1 MNQNY
6 NQPKGTALKPAPKT
20 TLAKNFFS
28 ENSNESEIL
37 NTHFQAFA
45 DDAKSL
51 NIEVT
56 LPQLISRV
64 RTIVNNDTKDD
75 TTIEAAIEA
84 AKLSL
89 IRGVEASEVCIISNK
104 PSLTKPALL
113 KLANRVFQQN
123 GAAVSYEI
131 QFYGASG
138 EHTNDKNIIDSANC
152 TIVARIGT
160 RASGVFAGFAGEIL
174 RYEGMKVFW
183 DRYSG
188 FNKHDKRGVLT
199 DMALRSVI
207 RTYFPEVLGGAEFT
221 DEVEYKN
228 VINQNQTEPVTPLLS
243 SSELLAD
250 DDEPETTAKT
260 IIVEG
265 PITHTAHEPEAD
277 PEDDEPIQFEGVI

>member
-1 MNQNY
+1 MNQQY
-6 NQPKGTALKPAPKT
+6 NQPKGTSLTKAAPKV

-64 RTIVNNDTKDD
+64 RTIVNNDGSDG

-89 IRGVEASEVCIISNK
+89 IRGVEANEVCIISNK
-104 PSLTKPALL
+104 PILTKPALL
-113 KLANRVFQQN
+113 KIANRVFRQN
-123 GAAVSYEI
+123 GASVSYEV

-138 EHTNDKNIIDSANC
+138 ETTTDKNIIDSASC
-152 TIVARIGT
+152 TINARIGSKAT
-160 RASGVFAGFAGEIL
+160 GIFSGFAGEIL
-174 RYEGMKVFW
+174 EYKGMKVFW
-183 DRYSG
+183 DRYKGS
-188 FNKHDKRGVLT
+188 NSHDKRGVLT
-199 DMALRSVI
+199 DMAIRSVI
-207 RTYFPEVLGGAEFT
+207 RTYFPEVLGGAEFA
-221 DEVEYKN
+221 DEIEYRN
-228 VINQNQTEPVTPLLS
+228 EIQVQAEPATPLLS

-250 DDEPETTAKT
+250 DDEPETTPK
-260 IIVEG
+260 INGVETLT
-265 PITHTAHEPEAD
+265 PIEPESEPD